1 MRRTQCHAGHPAVIP
16 LDGRPR
22 RRAVA
27 GLTLRPKLQPVTI
40 VLTTRPVTVEAPRRC
55 ALVRALEM
63 ARFARD
69 VTVATVQMKRRLIV
83 ESAAGRVELRRGRRR
98 TQEDNCRSNR
108 DYAE

>member
-1 MRRTQCHAGHPAVIP
+1 MRRTECHACHPAVVP
-16 LDGRPR
+16 LNRRPG

-27 GLTLRPKLQPVTI
+27 GLTLHPELQPVTI
-40 VLTTRPVTVEAPRRC
+40 VLTTRPVTVEALGRR
-55 ALVRALEM
+55 ALVCALEM